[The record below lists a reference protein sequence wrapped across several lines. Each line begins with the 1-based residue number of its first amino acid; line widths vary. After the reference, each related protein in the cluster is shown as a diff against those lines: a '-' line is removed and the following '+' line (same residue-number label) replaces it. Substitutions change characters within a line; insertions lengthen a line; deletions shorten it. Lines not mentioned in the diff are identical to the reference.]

1 MNTPVTK
8 TFSFAKD
15 HRKLLIGLVVVLIAG
30 AWFLIQRNRTQ
41 DVGATLTVERTTLVQ
56 EVSVTGSVKAA
67 SIADLA
73 FEKSGRVARVY
84 AREGASVAPG
94 QLLAVLSNGDLAAE
108 VLAAEADVARE
119 KAALA
124 ELLRGSR
131 DEDIRVKEAEI
142 SSAEQ
147 TLANYHSDIT
157 ETLEDAYAKVDD
169 ATRTK
174 LSGVYSV
181 DGTSYKLSFAACNAQ
196 DENDAKWQ
204 RYVMDSELATWRT
217 EITALE
223 TANTATKETALRLAK
238 DHIGAARE
246 LLETTNAILTASCTI
261 TNTALDTY
269 RTNVSTARAALNT
282 IAGTVEDLEQSI
294 KTQKLTIEQR
304 RRELDLKKAPATP
317 EAVAVAQANVSRTE
331 ARLQAARVE
340 LGKTEIRSPL
350 SGTLTKMDAEPG
362 ELMLSST
369 PVATVISSSQFE
381 IEANVPEA
389 DIAKLAVGNTAEI
402 TLDAYGDDE
411 VFAARVYFIDPA
423 ETVVDGVPT
432 YRVKLQ
438 FAGHDPRIKSGM
450 TANIDILAL
459 KKEQVIAI
467 PQRAIK
473 QDGAVKTVTLLAA
486 DGTTTERAVTTGLRG
501 SDGTIEVLSG
511 LAEGE
516 TILASPN

>member
-1 MNTPVTK
+1 MNTLT
-8 TFSFAKD
+8 TTLISFVKN
-15 HRKLLIGLVVVLIAG
+15 HKKLLVGVLIVLGAG
-30 AWFLIQRNRTQ
+30 TWYFIGRSDAPE
-41 DVGATLTVERTTLVQ
+41 VGATLTVERTTLVQ

-67 SIADLA
+67 STAELS

-94 QLLAVLSNGDLAAE
+94 QLLAVLANGDLAADA
-108 VLAAEADVARE
+108 LAAEADVARE
-119 KAALA
+119 KATLA
-124 ELLRGSR
+124 ELLRGAR
-131 DEDIRVKEAEI
+131 DEDIRVKEAEVA
-142 SSAEQ
+142 SAEQ
-147 TLANYHSDIT
+147 TLSNYYNDIK

-181 DGTSYKLSFAACNAQ
+181 DGTTYKLSFTACNAQ

-204 RYVMDSELATWRT
+204 RYLMDGELATWRT
-217 EITALE
+217 EIAALQG
-223 TANTATKETALRLAK
+223 ANTATQETALRLAK
-238 DHIGAARE
+238 GHVDAGRE
-246 LLETTNAILTASCTI
+246 LLETTNRILTASCTI

-269 RTNVSTARAALNT
+269 RTNTSTARAALNT
-282 IAGTVEDLEQSI
+282 AASSLEDLEQNI
-294 KTQKLTIEQR
+294 KAQKLTIEQR
-304 RRELDLKKAPATP
+304 RRELDLKKAAATP
-317 EAVAVAQANVSRTE
+317 EAIAAAQANVARAD

-362 ELMLSST
+362 ELMLSGT

-381 IEANVPEA
+381 MEAHVPEA
-389 DIAKLAVGNTAEI
+389 DIAKLAVGNTADV

-438 FAGHDPRIKSGM
+438 FTGHDQRIKSGM
-450 TANIDILAL
+450 TANIRILAL
-459 KKEQVIAI
+459 KKENVLAI
-467 PQRAIK
+467 PQRSIT
-473 QDGAVKTVTLLAA
+473 QTGTTKTVTVVAA
-486 DGTTTERAVTTGLRG
+486 DGTLTPREITTGMRG
-501 SDGTIEVLSG
+501 SDGTVEILTG
-511 LAEGE
+511 LAEGDV
-516 TILASPN
+516 IDLSVN